1 MSCRRTAKLLSTYID
16 DACSAQERA
25 RVEGHID
32 GCADCAALLREL
44 RRTSELVSELPERRT
59 SDQFMAALAPK
70 LRDLEQMPEPGLLRR
85 AAQWLIDSQVR
96 WQAATAGAVVLV
108 LAIGFFGMTNRGG
121 GPPTASPANAPAT
134 ALAGD
139 EYRSNVVE
147 RHRRLVATTLPF
159 DDQALIYA
167 SYEGGI

>member
-16 DACSAQERA
+16 GACSAQERA

-44 RRTSELVSELPERRT
+44 QRTVELVSQLPEQRT
-59 SDQFMAALAPK
+59 SDQFMAALTPK
-70 LRDLEQMPEPGLLRR
+70 LRELEQMREPGLLRR
-85 AAQWLIDSQVR
+85 VAQWLADSQIR

-108 LAIGFFGMTNRGG
+108 LAVGFFGMTNHGG
-121 GPPTASPANAPAT
+121 GTPTASSPDAPVT
-134 ALAGD
+134 AVASD
-139 EYRSNVVE
+139 EYSSNVVE

-167 SYEGGI
+167 GYEGGI